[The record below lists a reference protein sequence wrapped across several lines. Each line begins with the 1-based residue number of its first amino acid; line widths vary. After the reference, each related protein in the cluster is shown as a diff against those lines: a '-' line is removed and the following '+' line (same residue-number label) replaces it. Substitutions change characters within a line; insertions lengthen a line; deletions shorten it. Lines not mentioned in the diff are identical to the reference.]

1 MNTICVSEKLIT
13 SSTVLYLYKRLT
25 SIVGLVVGLDLVGL
39 VVGFPVGDGVG
50 GGVSQLVSS
59 KDSASRH

>member
-13 SSTVLYLYKRLT
+13 SSAVLYLYKRLT
-25 SIVGLVVGLDLVGL
+25 SIVGLVVGL